1 MERIHEYLW
10 KDWPDPA
17 LKLWRKFKDFML
29 RTFSDTLYK
38 TVAAELREWRILPNV
53 SLWSWDG
60 KVRKHLFTLCHL
72 WKIFSDNFRFIRWRQ
87 KVFSAPNT
95 MSWFLI
101 QLQACAC
108 NPSPHGLQTNRR
120 IIAQRIIQRCTCLV
134 SKLIWINCLK
144 SDKVE
149 QNNFWYIFFL
159 RRSSKSTE
167 H

>member
-87 KVFSAPNT
+87 KVF
-95 MSWFLI
+95 
-101 QLQACAC
+101 QLQT
-108 NPSPHGLQTNRR
+108 L
-120 IIAQRIIQRCTCLV
+120 CLG
-134 SKLIWINCLK
+134 
-144 SDKVE
+144 
-149 QNNFWYIFFL
+149 FWYNCKHVPVTPHHMDFRQIGESLLKELFRGVHVWCL
-159 RRSSKSTE
+159 N
-167 H
+167 